1 MRLHT
6 AGMTVVLAALIG
18 CSQSDSDKTDTED
31 SVWHEVTEDEPAP
44 ATESV
49 TEAAPKGDGFS
60 GRHRQDPDNMW
71 VPAEFKKG
79 MTRFK
84 DPGVYVDGVPMGMVR
99 FGELPVPLEPYW
111 HEERAAVPYKKGD
124 THKPY
129 KIVKQR
135 RYRWLD
141 YFKAIGIDTDRID
154 QVHIYGGA
162 KRRAAVVVTG
172 DELRNHDGFMF
183 RFGSDVYGK
192 TIPACPSGVG
202 DGKCPDVVG
211 AVAIYID
218 KEAPIREGAHFYL
231 NGERLKD
238 IPYYGEP
245 LRGGVRVY
253 KDSQLATT
261 IKRRKLTEDALK
273 VTTAEGD
280 TRWKFFAFLEMQGVK
295 TDDIVEAWVIQRNLR
310 VKRLSRAQIENAT
323 FEATG
328 QKRGE
333 ILFGDE
339 SIPANALALH
349 TTKVDEKDLPVIEP
363 HEHEDH

>member
-1 MRLHT
+1 
-6 AGMTVVLAALIG
+6 MTIVLAALLG
-18 CSQSDSDKTDTED
+18 CSQSDSSKQTESED
-31 SVWHEVTEDEPAP
+31 SVWHEATEKQNAP
-44 ATESV
+44 ATESAS
-49 TEAAPKGDGFS
+49 EEAPKGDGFS

-79 MTRFK
+79 ASRFK
-84 DPGVYVDGVPMGMVR
+84 DPGVYVDGVPVGMVR

-111 HEERAAVPYKKGD
+111 HEERASVPYKQGD
-124 THKPY
+124 AHKPY

-141 YFKAIGIDTDRID
+141 YFNALGIDTERID

-172 DELRNHDGFMF
+172 KELREHGGFMF

-192 TIPACPSGVG
+192 TIPACPNGVG

-211 AVAIYID
+211 AVAVYID
-218 KEAPIREGAHFYL
+218 KKAPIREGAHFYL

-238 IPYYGEP
+238 IPYFGEP
-245 LRGGVRVY
+245 LRGGVRIY
-253 KDSQLATT
+253 KDGSLATT
-261 IKRRKLTEDALK
+261 IKRRKLTQDELK
-273 VTTAEGD
+273 VTTPEGD
-280 TRWKFFAFLEMQGVK
+280 TRWKFFAFLEMQGVDTK
-295 TDDIVEAWVIQRNLR
+295 DITEAWVIRQNKR
-310 VKRLSRAQIENAT
+310 VQKLTREQIENAT

-333 ILFGDE
+333 ILFGDM
-339 SIPANALALH
+339 SIPTNALALH
-349 TTKVDEKDLPVIEP
+349 TKPVSDSDLPVFLP
-363 HEHEDH
+363 HELEDA